1 MSCRSCV
8 VGSQGRWLDWKNI
21 GVGGENSVV
30 SNSVCDEAYV
40 AVVASSKGAWYGSC
54 VCFDLFVHGLKV
66 RVFWISCHCGEGGM
80 VEVYLFEV
88 DGIGCSK
95 H

>member
-1 MSCRSCV
+1 M
-8 VGSQGRWLDWKNI
+8 DWKNI

-54 VCFDLFVHGLKV
+54 VFFDLLVH
-66 RVFWISCHCGEGGM
+66 
-80 VEVYLFEV
+80 
-88 DGIGCSK
+88 
-95 H
+95 